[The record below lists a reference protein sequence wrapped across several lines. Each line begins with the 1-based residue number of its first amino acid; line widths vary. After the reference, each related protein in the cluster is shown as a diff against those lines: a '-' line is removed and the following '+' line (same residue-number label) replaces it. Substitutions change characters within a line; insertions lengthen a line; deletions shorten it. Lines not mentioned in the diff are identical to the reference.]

1 MATPAHAEPAD
12 HPAES
17 SAAYGEMSF
26 GKWILS
32 WIMTSDHK
40 RIGILYGLS
49 ALCFFVMGGIEALII
64 RTQLAQPGQHIVD
77 AATYNALF
85 TMHGTTMIFLGVM
98 PFSAAFFNYMVPLQI
113 GARDV
118 IFPRLN
124 AFSYWLFLC
133 GGIVLN
139 LPFLITPFVDMRVIP
154 DGGWFGYAT
163 LTEKAYTPGASID
176 FWICGLQ
183 ILGIASMAAGF
194 NFIVTIFNLRA
205 PGMTMLRMPVFTWM
219 TLVVQF
225 LVVLA
230 FPCITIALVLLLFD
244 RLFGTHFYMPEG
256 GGDPL
261 LWQHLFW
268 LFGHPEVY
276 ILILPAM
283 GIVSE
288 VLPTFSRKPLF
299 GAPFVIFSGITIG
312 LLGFGVWSH
321 HMFTTGLGAAADASF
336 SVSTMLIAIPTG
348 VKIFNWLATI
358 WGGQLRLTT
367 AMLFSL
373 GFVCMFTMGGLS
385 GIMHAS
391 PPVDLQQQ
399 DSYFV
404 VAHFHYV
411 LFGGAVF
418 GLLSGIYYWFP
429 KMSGKFLSES
439 WGRWI
444 FGVLF
449 VGFNTTFF
457 PMHIVGAAG
466 MPRRIYTYDAGLGWE
481 IPNMIETVGA
491 FIIAFGVLL
500 FIIDLVRSIRRKEL
514 VASANPWDASSLEW
528 LCDSPPKVHN
538 FDITPMVYSERPVWD
553 KNHGPGPGYSLPDS
567 HEHIHIP
574 PPSIWPLLLALS
586 VAWFLAS
593 WLMAGQWFEF
603 GVCSAITAAICGFTS
618 CFRWFL
624 EPGH

>member
-1 MATPAHAEPAD
+1 MANPAHAAP
-12 HPAES
+12 
-17 SAAYGEMSF
+17 GEHAPNAGHGAPSQSWLMS
-26 GKWILS
+26 WV
-32 WIMTSDHK
+32 MTSDHK

-49 ALCFFVMGGIEALII
+49 ALFFFVLGGIEALII
-64 RTQLAQPGQHIVD
+64 RTQLAAPGQHIVD

-98 PFSAAFFNYMVPLQI
+98 PMSAAFFNYLIPLQI

-118 IFPRLN
+118 VFPRLN
-124 AFSYWLFLC
+124 AFSFWLFLI
-133 GGIVLN
+133 GAIVLN
-139 LPFLITPFVDMRVIP
+139 VPFILTPFVDMRVIP

-183 ILGIASMAAGF
+183 ILGVASMAAGF

-205 PGMTMLRMPVFTWM
+205 PGMTLLRMPVFTWM
-219 TLVVQF
+219 TMVVQF
-225 LVVLA
+225 LVVLS
-230 FPCITIALVLLLFD
+230 FPCITIALVLLMFD
-244 RLFGTHFYMPEG
+244 RLFGTHFFLPEG

-288 VLPTFSRKPLF
+288 VLPTFARKPLF

-336 SVSTMLIAIPTG
+336 SVTTMLIAIPTG

-358 WGGQLRLTT
+358 WGGQIRLTT
-367 AMLFSL
+367 ANLFAL

-385 GIMHAS
+385 GVMHAS

-429 KMSGKFLSES
+429 KMNGGFLSES
-439 WGRWI
+439 LGRWI
-444 FGVLF
+444 FGILF

-466 MPRRIYTYDAGLGWE
+466 MPRRIFTYDAGLGWE
-481 IPNMIETVGA
+481 IPNLIETVGA
-491 FIIAFGVLL
+491 FTVAVGVLL
-500 FIIDLVRSIRRKEL
+500 FIIDLLRSIGRTDGK
-514 VASANPWDASSLEW
+514 AGPNPWDASSLEW
-528 LCDSPPKVHN
+528 ITESPPKVHN
-538 FDITPMVYSERPVWD
+538 FDITPTVYSDRPVWE
-553 KNHGPGPGYSLPDS
+553 KNHGPGPGYALAAVD
-567 HEHIHIP
+567 EHIHIP
-574 PPSIWPLLLALS
+574 PPSLRPLMLAMG
-586 VAWFLAS
+586 VGMFFIS
-593 WLMAGQWFEF
+593 WLTAGQFLMF
-603 GVCSAITAAICGFTS
+603 GAGMSIVALGFILYS
-618 CFRWFL
+618 SFSWFL